1 MSSLYSPRGTDHYDP
16 GGDEQGFGSMARCL
30 PRLPKSRELSL
41 NSHFQKE
48 RKQFRVLSGTS
59 RSFSA
64 HGFRF
69 CLFYLFHATHPIS
82 FCIRF
87 SLRHSVFGCVWKR
100 PSVRLFICL
109 PVCLQLSTSSTIT
122 ALSDIMI
129 LNHSF
134 LAQWRVEMCGC
145 PGANSHETSI
155 FDPHSVPLIDVFQ

>member
-1 MSSLYSPRGTDHYDP
+1 MGRWPVVYL
-16 GGDEQGFGSMARCL
+16 AL
-30 PRLPKSRELSL
+30 PQSRELSL

-69 CLFYLFHATHPIS
+69 CLFYLFHAPPHFFLYT
-82 FCIRF
+82 F
-87 SLRHSVFGCVWKR
+87 LLATQCVWKR

-109 PVCLQLSTSSTIT
+109 PVCLQLSASSTIT

-129 LNHSF
+129 LNDSF

-145 PGANSHETSI
+145 SGQTHMKLLFSIPTASHS
-155 FDPHSVPLIDVFQ
+155 